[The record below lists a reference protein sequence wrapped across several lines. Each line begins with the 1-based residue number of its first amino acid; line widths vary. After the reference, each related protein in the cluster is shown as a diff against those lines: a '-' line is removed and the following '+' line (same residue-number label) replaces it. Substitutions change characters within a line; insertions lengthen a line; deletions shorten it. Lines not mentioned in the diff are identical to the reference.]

1 MQNTIQEKFIGYQRI
16 IKSNLNT
23 IKELIEQSKKLA
35 EIVDLVKDDSSKKTI
50 QEIKQSI
57 EKSIDKLLDNTN
69 KLFSEYKNLI
79 EKYASAA

>member
-57 EKSIDKLLDNTN
+57 EKSIDELLDNTN